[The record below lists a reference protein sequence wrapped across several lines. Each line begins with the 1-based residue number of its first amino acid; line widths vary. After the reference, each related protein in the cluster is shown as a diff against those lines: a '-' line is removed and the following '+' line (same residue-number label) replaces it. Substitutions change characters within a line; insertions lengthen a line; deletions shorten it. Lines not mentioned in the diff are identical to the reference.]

1 MKTKRHLSMIQA
13 AVLAIAL
20 LAAGCG
26 GGGSDEPEPTPTPPP
41 TPTPSAKGS
50 HFTSTCRMEAR
61 ASETVIKL
69 TGLKAA
75 VTRTTGT
82 TSWLTA
88 NVLPYTSGTPE
99 VSIAASENSQTAARQ
114 QELTFY
120 AANDTLV
127 LTVQQAS
134 FDSYGG
140 TSMDQPFST
149 PTDQPGFSRRR

>member
-13 AVLAIAL
+13 AILAIAL

-41 TPTPSAKGS
+41 TPTPAKGS
-50 HFTSTCRMEAR
+50 HLTRTYSIDAR
-61 ASETVIKL
+61 ASETIVKL
-69 TGLKAA
+69 TGLSAA

-82 TSWLTA
+82 ASWLTA

-99 VSIAASENSQTAARQ
+99 VSIAATENSQTAARQ